1 MQPTTLEQL
10 QAAVRSHNHVFLRGA
25 GTKSPAAMQVG
36 TIDLSKL
43 SGITEYSPEECVF
56 TAWAG
61 TPLRDIDLALR
72 AHGQYLPFDPPLV
85 AVGATIGGTVA
96 AGLSGS
102 GRYRY
107 GGIRDFLIGTR
118 SIDGAGDVI
127 RSGGK
132 VVKNAAGFLL
142 HHALVG
148 SAGHFGAIAEVTFKV
163 FPLPAARATL
173 EVQCGSLAAAFATAR
188 VVEATRY
195 DCEAVD
201 FDTAGTLWVRLAGRV
216 DALRTRLLRLQNAI
230 GGRAIED
237 DEALWAGVREFTW
250 THRGA
255 VIKSVD
261 RDHTAVPARFICA
274 GAASWIDGDALMGV
288 PESHSSPDTRAA
300 GLTRLCGVVVRGQ
313 YAGARLGGVKQSE
326 FEIRVRRALDPLNK
340 FHAAPDPDR

>member
-1 MQPTTLEQL
+1 M
-10 QAAVRSHNHVFLRGA
+10 R
-25 GTKSPAAMQVG
+25 VG

-61 TPLRDIDLALR
+61 TSLRDIDQTLR
-72 AHGQYLPFDPPLV
+72 THGQYLPFDPPFV
-85 AVGATIGGTVA
+85 AAGATIGGTVA

-107 GGIRDFLIGTR
+107 GGVRDFLIGTR
-118 SIDGAGDVI
+118 SIDGAGDLI

-148 SAGHFGAIAEVTFKV
+148 SAGRFGAIAEVTFKV

-173 EVQCGSLAAAFATAR
+173 EVQCGSLPAAFATAR
-188 VVEATRY
+188 AVQVTRY
-195 DCEAVD
+195 DCEALD

-216 DALRTRLLRLQNAI
+216 HALRARLLRLQNAI
-230 GGRAIED
+230 GGRAIDD

-250 THRGA
+250 THGGA
-255 VIKSVD
+255 IIKSVD
-261 RDHTAVPARFICA
+261 RDHTAVPARFICG
-274 GAASWIDGDALMGV
+274 GAASWIDGDASTGA
-288 PESHSSPDTRAA
+288 PESHASPIACA
-300 GLTRLCGVVVRGQ
+300 EGLTRLSGIVVRGRH
-313 YAGARLGGVKQSE
+313 AGARLGAVEQSE

-340 FHAAPDPDR
+340 FHAAPDSDG